1 MWTGPFRQLQILS
14 QRERASKLQLRCAG
28 RTAEKGG
35 SRLKILG
42 NVITILAAA
51 MLIWIAVSW
60 ADVIIHSDP
69 VSGNGDLMPGNA
81 VELLTNIYR

>member
-1 MWTGPFRQLQILS
+1 MKTIGNIAIILS
-14 QRERASKLQLRCAG
+14 
-28 RTAEKGG
+28 
-35 SRLKILG
+35 
-42 NVITILAAA
+42 AAV
-51 MLIWIAVSW
+51 LIWIAVSW

>member
-1 MWTGPFRQLQILS
+1 M
-14 QRERASKLQLRCAG
+14 
-28 RTAEKGG
+28 
-35 SRLKILG
+35 KILG
-42 NVITILAAA
+42 NIITVLAAA

>member
-1 MWTGPFRQLQILS
+1 M
-14 QRERASKLQLRCAG
+14 
-28 RTAEKGG
+28 
-35 SRLKILG
+35 KILG

-60 ADVIIHSDP
+60 ADVTIHSDP